1 MHVNTLVFACIATL
15 VLHLAANGSAADAT
29 TTDEDTFLSKYA
41 AAAASAGTKPIVYC
55 PAAVCAELPTE
66 IQRWNCLQRFVLAPI
81 PHGKNPDVYYY
92 VKQDCGGVG
101 WGNNI
106 RSIANSFALAAL
118 LGRRLIIG
126 HFIYTK
132 MFLRPTFAPLQLPL
146 NDTMLSDSGES
157 SLYDQYSDWNYGL
170 SRDRGSSAKEK
181 AASRAMDESIEIFS
195 YAKHGKPAYL
205 VDWVKNI
212 TEYANSSAS
221 TRLSQE
227 DIDEFV
233 YSATVLRTGM
243 CGGDKNMITK
253 TKCLATTMPD
263 FVSCAEGKKK
273 DVHGRSSPSSV
284 MPGNALPAP
293 FMYMIA
299 QRPSLLLRER
309 LLQIRKK
316 LELPPL
322 PAHTEPEP
330 GQWGLRTP
338 GYFILGLHIRNH
350 PIGFE
355 RLAIDLNQGRS
366 YENKKGHVQAYFN
379 KAQEIARRAAEIA
392 KCRNETLLIYFATDD
407 APNLR
412 PIATEKLSA
421 HGRVVFGL
429 DASEVGH
436 MSSGWNDVDEAAFQ
450 RIKRFQSLDGE
461 KSYGNHTE
469 RAEWLAQKEIEIT
482 QAKAAGTYV
491 EPRKN
496 ETFNMVEMDH
506 SSEARDTHAEMAMT
520 EWFVLAHTNWLVGNS
535 GSSYAETA
543 GALGLSPLGNMER
556 LDMYSKGNSVATTMR
571 KKWDE
576 DSCLEIMSAS
586 DHYGTTGTNI
596 DSDSTCTADVV
607 VGVPNKD
614 FTKDTGADYES
625 LLQVQKKKRAE
636 KQRQEKKQKQT
647 ETESNASA
655 HEELRRW

>member
-1 MHVNTLVFACIATL
+1 MCQRHKASRFIQKFRRAYDKRKQARA
-15 VLHLAANGSAADAT
+15 HAEAQAAGTRKA
-29 TTDEDTFLSKYA
+29 DEDTFLSKYA

-81 PHGKNPDVYYY
+81 PRGKNPDVYYY

-170 SRDRGSSAKEK
+170 S
-181 AASRAMDESIEIFS
+181 
-195 YAKHGKPAYL
+195 
-205 VDWVKNI
+205 
-212 TEYANSSAS
+212 
-221 TRLSQE
+221 Q

-253 TKCLATTMPD
+253 TNCLATTMPD

-322 PAHTEPEP
+322 PANTEPEP

-469 RAEWLAQKEIEIT
+469 RVEWLAQKEIEIA

-506 SSEARDTHAEMAMT
+506 SNEARDTHAEMAMT

-556 LDMYSKGNSVATTMR
+556 LDMYSKGNSVSTTMR

-576 DSCLEIMSAS
+576 DSCSEITSAS

-596 DSDSTCTADVV
+596 DSDNTCTADVV
-607 VGVPNKD
+607 VGVPKKD

-625 LLQVQKKKRAE
+625 LLQVHKQKHAE
-636 KQRQEKKQKQT
+636 KQRQKKKKKQT
-647 ETESNASA
+647 ETESRASA